1 MRLEN
6 VYYIRQ
12 KCQSR
17 EKYLTSFSCFQVEN
31 SLSTYEPHACV
42 VVYSIVAR
50 ASFQHAEET
59 LNYLWREGYTKEK
72 SVIVV
77 GNKADLARSRMISAN
92 GFRQEFRFPT
102 GFRQQKS
109 LRTAALRNRLSGKTS
124 DSCRRVAPESFLGT
138 ETETKLVDWVL
149 QSASK
154 GFPINREGL
163 VCFVQK
169 LGEELNL
176 QTPFINNIPGRK
188 REGLVC
194 FVQKLGEELNLQTPF
209 INNIPGRKWF
219 NSFLERHPV
228 ITQKEAEFINR
239 ARATVTERGIKFWF
253 HAK

>member
-1 MRLEN
+1 MYHFKKVVLRTLFCSRYCKSSTMCDILLLSSSSVLNLKIHSFHFWITSNLPTYFKRKSSILTQREMREIWVMRLGN

-92 GFRQEFRFPT
+92 GKCST
-102 GFRQQKS
+102 
-109 LRTAALRNRLSGKTS
+109 L
-124 DSCRRVAPESFLGT
+124 
-138 ETETKLVDWVL
+138 
-149 QSASK
+149 
-154 GFPINREGL
+154 
-163 VCFVQK
+163 
-169 LGEELNL
+169 
-176 QTPFINNIPGRK
+176 
-188 REGLVC
+188 
-194 FVQKLGEELNLQTPF
+194 
-209 INNIPGRKWF
+209 
-219 NSFLERHPV
+219 
-228 ITQKEAEFINR
+228 
-239 ARATVTERGIKFWF
+239 
-253 HAK
+253 